1 MSSLWMRNDIDSFP
15 TPLGK
20 NLKKSMQPQPPAI
33 ATLLLLQQSLLL
45 LYWLVTAN
53 AAKPAGTLQQ
63 LGQKSSPRDIAG
75 EDAEW
80 QEQKQNK
87 ACSCRSLDCKCS
99 TTWLAA
105 AEAMKAL
112 QLWESKPEQKKGSQT
127 QGKKGGSCKRKTFF
141 RCKCSQHCS
150 VVVPISRI
158 TTAQEQAKVQV
169 QMNKNK
175 ICF

>member
-1 MSSLWMRNDIDSFP
+1 MRNDIDSFP

-87 ACSCRSLDCKCS
+87 ACSCRSLDATAQQLS
-99 TTWLAA
+99 
-105 AEAMKAL
+105 L
-112 QLWESKPEQKKGSQT
+112 QLQKQ
-127 QGKKGGSCKRKTFF
+127 
-141 RCKCSQHCS
+141 
-150 VVVPISRI
+150 
-158 TTAQEQAKVQV
+158 
-169 QMNKNK
+169 
-175 ICF
+175 